1 MGLFTRY
8 NPRDR
13 IYISGLQYENEQLA
27 EGQTGA
33 LFCDSKGNLTTS
45 TIDISLLEIAQNY
58 VTQLHYEGGKGAA
71 VVCIEIAPGQSVT
84 FAVEINAEQA
94 EALTQIN
101 RYAFEIGDPVIPDRL
116 KKYAAQIIKL
126 ADNKRKELKKDYE
139 QRSRLLV
146 QATPQLL
153 EHLATS
159 PDAPIHLELPSTK
172 TDIIDPSI
180 FLRRLPANEQTRPD
194 MQRVL
199 ALDNEGTLW
208 IVRIATK
215 VLDDAEKELEEWRKA
230 NNACGVII
238 IVFSRDRAK
247 VTLHLMEIHE
257 SQKKALDIVRKH
269 WEETGSS
276 MIEIP
281 LDVQAILVKAKTF
294 MLSGNPENTN
304 SCDSS
309 VE

>member
-1 MGLFTRY
+1 MGLFARY

-13 IYISGLQYENEQLA
+13 IYISDVQYENEQLA

-45 TIDISLLEIAQNY
+45 TVDISLLEIAQNF
-58 VTQLHYEGGKGAA
+58 VTQSLHKGKGAA
-71 VVCIEIAPGQSVT
+71 VVSIEIAPGQSAT
-84 FAVEINAEQA
+84 FAVEINDEQA
-94 EALTQIN
+94 EALAQIH
-101 RYAFEIGDPVIPDRL
+101 RYASEIGDPVIPDRL

-126 ADNKRKELKKDYE
+126 ADNKRKELKKEYE

-153 EHLATS
+153 EHLATT

-199 ALDNEGTLW
+199 VLDNEGTSW
-208 IVRIATK
+208 TIRIATK

-230 NNACGVII
+230 NNACGVIL
-238 IVFSRDRAK
+238 IVFSRDRAE
-247 VTLHLMEIHE
+247 VTLYLMEIHE
-257 SQKKALDIVRKH
+257 LQKKALDIVQKH

-281 LDVQAILVKAKTF
+281 LDVQAILIKAKT
-294 MLSGNPENTN
+294 MIMA
-304 SCDSS
+304 
-309 VE
+309 